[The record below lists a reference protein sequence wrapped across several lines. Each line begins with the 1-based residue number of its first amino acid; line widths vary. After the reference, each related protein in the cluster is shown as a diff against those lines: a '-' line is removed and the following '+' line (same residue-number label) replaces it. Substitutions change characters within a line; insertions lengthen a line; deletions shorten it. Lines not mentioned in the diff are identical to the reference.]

1 VRQERVKL
9 EPSVVRLVAL
19 TCAIVGVDT
28 VFFSALTPLLPHY
41 AAAAGLSK
49 AGAGILIAAYP
60 AGTLLGSLPSGAL
73 VARFGDR
80 TVAVA
85 GLALMGVSTLAF
97 GWTTSAGLLVAA
109 RLVQGIG
116 GACTWTA
123 SLSWLATAA
132 PESRRGELL
141 GTAIGAAVV
150 GALFGPVVGAV
161 ANVVGTGAAFSAASV
176 LDAALIA
183 VAFTVPSPRPQAP
196 QSLRAALPALR
207 DHEVVMGCWLMALA
221 GIAFGMAD
229 VLAPLRLSRL
239 GASGTVIAVTFLC
252 AALAEAGVSP
262 LAGRLSDRI
271 GVARPLGVALVVG
284 AAVALLLPLPTAA
297 PLLIGLLIAGLPFY
311 GALYAPASALVA
323 GGAQRLGL
331 NQGIAFAVS
340 NLAWAA
346 GQSVAASASGALAQA
361 TSDLVPYALLA
372 ACCLGTVMTLRTIVR
387 PGAALTEPD
396 ALSARAQAAAGHAQ
410 TAPPDLLRQRMPR
423 PARRREEGDHR
434 VHDRGGVAERAG
446 SARAVLTGHL
456 EPEAQIACRAVE
468 IAEAER
474 AGHGKPEHRAW
485 APPGILRPAT
495 LRVVAHHPPR
505 LRRGNVIAAQ
515 HGVLDPPGDEP
526 VLRGPRLAPRS
537 APGEPAQFRAQ
548 GFVSPRLVELRVS
561 GTAAAT
567 AAPLPVPDRCG
578 TVTAG
583 TAPAVRSGLGR
594 RLVSVGGQRQRPPT
608 PPRHRPTCLPG
619 SRPAVSCRAIAA

>member
-1 VRQERVKL
+1 M
-9 EPSVVRLVAL
+9 VRLLAL
-19 TCAIVGVDT
+19 TCAIVAVDT

-60 AGTLLGSLPSGAL
+60 AGTLIGSLPSGAF

-85 GLALMGVSTLAF
+85 GLALMAGSTLAF
-97 GWTTSAGLLVAA
+97 GWTTSAGLLIAA

-161 ANVVGTGAAFSAASV
+161 ANFVGTGAAFSAASV
-176 LDAALIA
+176 LDAVLIA

-207 DHEVVMGCWLMALA
+207 DREVVMGCWLMALA

-252 AALAEAGVSP
+252 AALAESGVSP

-271 GVARPLGVALVVG
+271 GVARPLAVALVVG
-284 AAVALLLPLPTAA
+284 AAVALLLPLPTSA
-297 PLLIGLLIAGLPFY
+297 PVLIALLIAGLPFY

-323 GGAQRLGL
+323 DGAQRLGL
-331 NQGIAFAVS
+331 NQGIAFAVA
-340 NLAWAA
+340 NLAWAGGQA
-346 GQSVAASASGALAQA
+346 GAASASGALAQA
-361 TSDLVPYALLA
+361 TSDLVPYALLS
-372 ACCLGTVMTLRTIVR
+372 ACCLGTVTMLRTIAR
-387 PGAALTEPD
+387 P
-396 ALSARAQAAAGHAQ
+396 RAAAAGDDLPALDSL
-410 TAPPDLLRQRMPR
+410 PDQDSLP
-423 PARRREEGDHR
+423 DK
-434 VHDRGGVAERAG
+434 ER
-446 SARAVLTGHL
+446 
-456 EPEAQIACRAVE
+456 
-468 IAEAER
+468 
-474 AGHGKPEHRAW
+474 
-485 APPGILRPAT
+485 
-495 LRVVAHHPPR
+495 
-505 LRRGNVIAAQ
+505 
-515 HGVLDPPGDEP
+515 
-526 VLRGPRLAPRS
+526 
-537 APGEPAQFRAQ
+537 
-548 GFVSPRLVELRVS
+548 
-561 GTAAAT
+561 
-567 AAPLPVPDRCG
+567 
-578 TVTAG
+578 
-583 TAPAVRSGLGR
+583 
-594 RLVSVGGQRQRPPT
+594 
-608 PPRHRPTCLPG
+608 
-619 SRPAVSCRAIAA
+619 